1 MCCVLGEGY
10 NVCKTVLHTVNP
22 IYMLGV
28 LVAVFIILCFMWSST
43 FNIFLWQRFQPHI
56 LFCPSQKQQCS
67 IMLNFSTRLKGHAL
81 FGREGVT
88 VRKILGL
95 AQTIA
100 KLHKPLS
107 TPSCC
112 SAGVLLCWHS
122 SCLPVLF
129 VTLSFGGN
137 HSENK
142 TQATNGN
149 LSLFAVE
156 ILGKEGRSQ
165 EEMCECIFKN
175 HLQNILKKSN
185 EGVIKGS
192 LVP

>member
-122 SCLPVLF
+122 SCLPVLLLF
-129 VTLSFGGN
+129 LL
-137 HSENK
+137 EEIIAK
-142 TQATNGN
+142 TRLRPQMETC
-149 LSLFAVE
+149 LYLLLKSS
-156 ILGKEGRSQ
+156 GKK
-165 EEMCECIFKN
+165 EEVRKKCVNAFLKITFKTY
-175 HLQNILKKSN
+175 
-185 EGVIKGS
+185 
-192 LVP
+192 